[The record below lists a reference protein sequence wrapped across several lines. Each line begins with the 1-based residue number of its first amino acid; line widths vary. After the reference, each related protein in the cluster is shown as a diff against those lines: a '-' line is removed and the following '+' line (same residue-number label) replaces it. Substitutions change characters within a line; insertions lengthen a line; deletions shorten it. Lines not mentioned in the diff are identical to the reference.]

1 MYKYSSGDGVSSQ
14 MAGLSV
20 KDPPNSSQQS
30 TVDSSITTPKQS
42 SRLTNDEYI
51 PNQFGGGSHH
61 YSRMLS
67 TNTVTTS
74 FRSSPSASANSYL
87 PNQFGSNHDSVRSSP
102 TTTVT
107 FSNSRCFGS
116 SGGGGG
122 NGSST
127 SSATSSTMTTSR
139 MSTTT
144 SSSMG
149 SQGANRSQAGGHKP

>member
-1 MYKYSSGDGVSSQ
+1 MYKYSSSDGVSSQ

-30 TVDSSITTPKQS
+30 TVDSSMSTPKQS
-42 SRLTNDEYI
+42 SRLTHDEYI

-74 FRSSPSASANSYL
+74 FRSSPSASANNYL

-116 SGGGGG
+116 SGGG

-139 MSTTT
+139 MSTT

-149 SQGANRSQAGGHKP
+149 SQGANRSQAGGDKP

>member
-1 MYKYSSGDGVSSQ
+1 MYKYSSSDGVSSQ

-20 KDPPNSSQQS
+20 NKDPPQSSQQS
-30 TVDSSITTPKQS
+30 TVDSSITTPKHQP
-42 SRLTNDEYI
+42 SRLSHDEYI

-74 FRSSPSASANSYL
+74 FRSSPSASANNYL
-87 PNQFGSNHDSVRSSP
+87 PNQFGSNHDSVSRSSP

-116 SGGGGG
+116 SGGG

-139 MSTTT
+139 MSTT
-144 SSSMG
+144 SSMG
-149 SQGANRSQAGGHKP
+149 SQGANRFQAGDKP